1 MKYFC
6 MKIRKNG
13 KYLIYILSSNTEK
26 GQEEIMMTLQEI
38 AEKEDEQVW
47 VK

>member
-1 MKYFC
+1 M
-6 MKIRKNG
+6 MIRING
-13 KYLIYILSSNTEK
+13 CYLIYILSYKVDK

>member
-1 MKYFC
+1 